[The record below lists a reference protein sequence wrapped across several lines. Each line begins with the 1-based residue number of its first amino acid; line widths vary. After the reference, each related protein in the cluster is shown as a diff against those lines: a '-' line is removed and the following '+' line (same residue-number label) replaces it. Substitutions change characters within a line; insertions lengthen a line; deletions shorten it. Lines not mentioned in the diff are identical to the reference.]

1 MKKDKISVI
10 IRTRNEER
18 WIGYVIQSVIGS
30 LDKPEIIIVDNKST
44 DKTLEIVKHFIQAPD
59 LETKDFQQPVNSG
72 NTRIKIKNIEN
83 YSPGKALNLGIKHA
97 SNKYVLVISA
107 HCVLNK
113 INIKNHIIQLK
124 KYACVFG
131 NQIPVWNG
139 KKITK
144 RYLWSNF
151 VNKKVENM
159 YSKLENRYFLHNA
172 LAIYDKS
179 ILKKHPFNE
188 NLVGKED
195 RYWAKKIIK
204 NKKKI
209 LYDPSLEAFHH
220 YTTNGN
226 TWKGIG

>member
-1 MKKDKISVI
+1 MKKDKVSVV

-18 WIGYVIQSVIGS
+18 WIGHSIQSVIDC
-30 LDKPEIIIVDNKST
+30 LDKPEIIIIDNKST
-44 DKTLEIVKHFIQAPD
+44 DKTINIVKYFMQAPD
-59 LETKDFQQPVNSG
+59 LELSKKSG
-72 NTRIKIKNIEN
+72 HTTIKIKNVN
-83 YSPGKALNLGIKHA
+83 DYSPGKALNLGVKHA
-97 SNKYVLVISA
+97 SNQHVLIISA

-113 INIKNHIIQLK
+113 INMKNHIIQLK

-131 NQIPVWNG
+131 NQIPVFNG

-151 VNKKVENM
+151 TNRKVENM

-172 LAIYDKS
+172 LAIYNKNV
-179 ILKKHPFNE
+179 LKKYPFNE

-195 RYWAKKIIK
+195 RYWVNKVIKK
-204 NKKKI
+204 NKKT

-220 YTTNGN
+220 YTKDGN
-226 TWKGIG
+226 TWKGIA

>member
-1 MKKDKISVI
+1 MVQIKKNKISVV

-18 WIGYVIQSVIGS
+18 WIGHVIQSVIDH
-30 LDKPEIIIVDNKST
+30 LDKPEIIIVDNNST
-44 DKTLEIVKHFIQAPD
+44 DQTLDIVKYFVQAPD
-59 LETKDFQQPVNSG
+59 LENEMKNKYTK
-72 NTRIKIKNIEN
+72 IKIKSVKN
-83 YSPGKALNLGIKHA
+83 YSPGKALNVGVKHA
-97 SNKYVLVISA
+97 SNKYILIISA

-113 INIKNHIIQLK
+113 INVEKLINQLK
-124 KYACVFG
+124 KFACVFG
-131 NQIPVWNG
+131 NQIPVYNG

-151 VNKKVENM
+151 ANVKVENM
-159 YSKLENRYFLHNA
+159 FSKLENRYFLHNA
-172 LAIYDKS
+172 LAFYNKT

-188 NLVGKED
+188 NLTGKED

-209 LYDPSLEAFHH
+209 LYDPSLEVFHH
-220 YTTNGN
+220 YTKNGN

>member
-1 MKKDKISVI
+1 MKKKKISVV

-18 WIGYVIQSVIGS
+18 WIGHVIQSVIDC
-30 LDKPEIIIVDNKST
+30 LDKPEIIIVDNQST
-44 DKTLEIVKHFIQAPD
+44 DKTIEIVKHFIQAPD
-59 LETKDFQQPVNSG
+59 LETSDNSG
-72 NTRIKIKNIEN
+72 YTRIKIKHVEN
-83 YSPGKALNLGIKHA
+83 YSPGKALNLGVKHA
-97 SNKYVLVISA
+97 SNKYVLTISA

-151 VNKKVENM
+151 VNRKVENM

-172 LAIYDKS
+172 LAIYNKN
-179 ILKKHPFNE
+179 ILKKYPFNE

-195 RYWAKKIIK
+195 RYWAKKIIQ

-220 YTTNGN
+220 YTKNGN